1 MKYLIYPIL
10 ILFIVSCSSNKW
22 VQTPIVF
29 DEERAQLSL
38 QYLKDR
44 YGIIKEEAVIDP
56 KMIVIHWTAIP
67 TFEGSYKAFYP
78 SKLPGA
84 RGDIQ
89 SASALNVSVPFLIDR
104 DGTTYQL
111 MHETQFG
118 RHVIGLNHCAIGVE
132 NVGDGDQNPLTEKQ
146 LEANVNLVRKLVKMY
161 PEITYL
167 IGHHEYQSFQN
178 HELWL
183 EKDANYRTV
192 KSDPGDAF
200 MQSLRASLK
209 DLNLKGPE

>member
-1 MKYLIYPIL
+1 MKNLIYPIL
-10 ILFIVSCSSNKW
+10 ILFIVSCTKHKW
-22 VQTPIVF
+22 IQAPIVF
-29 DEERAQLSL
+29 DEEREQLSL

-44 YGIIKEEAVIDP
+44 YGIVQDEAIIDP
-56 KMIVIHWTAIP
+56 KMIVIHWTAIS

-111 MHETQFG
+111 MPENKFG

-132 NVGDGDQNPLTEKQ
+132 NVGDGNQYPLTEKQ
-146 LEANVNLVRKLVKMY
+146 LEANVKLIRKLVKMY
-161 PEITYL
+161 PDIKYL
-167 IGHHEYQSFQN
+167 IGHHEYQSFQD

-183 EKDANYRTV
+183 EKDSNYRTV

-209 DLNLKGPE
+209 DLQLKGPE